1 MDDHAQ
7 AVAVETA
14 QVATSAT
21 MPRSSRAAADKI
33 VRHFR
38 QTFLW
43 PIYLLPIEGQ
53 AQVEDHCAY
62 LLDAV
67 RDSPWREVEDEFTG
81 EPGEFQ
87 ERHYNEFVTFLP
99 PVQRFLYGQ
108 GRGRAV
114 RKGYGESP
122 IRVLRR
128 ADIAAVRVTLSAA
141 SQPIVF
147 DIAHVDLY
155 FFYDIDVAMLAL
167 EVMCNDITL
176 SAAQDAMF
184 RMGRTY
190 PAYWDADGSA
200 GHCPA
205 LVEWLAADGSVLSQ
219 SDYEKRNKFL
229 AFVCEHRSPCIAAH
243 WEFVLQPLVP
253 HYSDD
258 KGLLRYRLLE
268 YYRMPMMAYLAI
280 DNLAAVTRAD
290 SIRLAL
296 SLEPGDDLT
305 LPFGDG
311 QLAEFEQRY
320 CYDRLHSS
328 CQGQNW
334 SGTRYMT
341 SGHAMVVIGNAAD
354 PSFMHLERGTLG
366 AFRHQHFLV
375 FLIAHFHK
383 AALLM
388 FSDRLAAAVNR
399 LDMRDAAAV
408 LKFRI
413 DTRLALETFLRFTH
427 RYWFHEVSHHDQA
440 QHLFNMCRQ
449 HLEVDQL
456 YNDVREEVQDMS
468 QYLEAEA
475 ARRQNE
481 TMMRL
486 TVVTTFG
493 LIGTVATGF
502 LGMNLFSHSDES
514 AAVRLAIFLTVFVPT
529 LLLTFYT
536 VAKSR
541 RLSEFLDTL
550 SDEKISWRKRG
561 RALLGVWW
569 PRNQRT

>member
-1 MDDHAQ
+1 MEQ
-7 AVAVETA
+7 AGLLAAEALPVRAVTPGPGQVTA
-14 QVATSAT
+14 PMVG
-21 MPRSSRAAADKI
+21 
-33 VRHFR
+33 HFR

-43 PIYLLPIEGQ
+43 PIYLLPIK
-53 AQVEDHCAY
+53 ADTQVQDHCAY
-62 LLDAV
+62 LLHGV
-67 RDSPWREVEDEFTG
+67 SDSPWQEVADEFTG
-81 EPGEFQ
+81 EPDQFQ

-108 GRGRAV
+108 GLGRAV
-114 RKGYGESP
+114 GKGYGESP

-128 ADIAAVRVTLSAA
+128 CDIAAVRVTLTAGAA
-141 SQPIVF
+141 PITF
-147 DIAHVDLY
+147 KIAHVDLY
-155 FFYDIDVAMLAL
+155 FFYDIDVAALAL
-167 EVMCNDITL
+167 EVACNDIPL
-176 SAAQDAMF
+176 AAAQEAMF
-184 RMGRTY
+184 RMGRAY
-190 PAYWDADGSA
+190 PAYWEADGKA
-200 GHCPA
+200 GHCPV
-205 LVEWLAADGSVLSQ
+205 LVEWLAGDGQVLCR
-219 SDYEKRNKFL
+219 SDYENRNKFL
-229 AFVCEHRSPCIAAH
+229 TFVCQHRSPCIAAH
-243 WEFVLQPLVP
+243 WEFLLRPLVP

-268 YYRMPMMAYLAI
+268 YYRMPMMAYLAL
-280 DNLAAVTRAD
+280 DGVERVARAD
-290 SIRLAL
+290 CVRLAL
-296 SLEPGDDLT
+296 TLGPGDGDT
-305 LPFGDG
+305 LPLSAQ
-311 QLAEFEQRY
+311 QLAEFESRY
-320 CYDRLHSS
+320 CYDRLHDS
-328 CQGQNW
+328 CHGSNW

-341 SGHAMVVIGNAAD
+341 CGHSMVVIGNAAD
-354 PSFMHLERGTLG
+354 PSFTHLERGTLG

-388 FSDRLAAAVNR
+388 FSDRLAEAVNR
-399 LDMRDAAAV
+399 LDVRDAAAV
-408 LKFRI
+408 LKFRA

-427 RYWFHEVSHHDQA
+427 RYWFHEVSHHEQA

-456 YNDVREEVQDMS
+456 YTDVREEVQDMS

-502 LGMNLFSHSDES
+502 LGMNLFSHSEES
-514 AAVRLAIFLTVFVPT
+514 GVLKLAIFLTVFLPT

-550 SDEKISWRKRG
+550 SDEKIGWRVRL
-561 RALLGVWW
+561 RSLLAVWW
-569 PRNQRT
+569 PRKSRR

>member
-7 AVAVETA
+7 VIALETA
-14 QVATSAT
+14 DGAASAP
-21 MPRSSRAAADKI
+21 MPSSAPAAHNV

-43 PIYLLPIEGQ
+43 PIYLLPIEGH

-62 LLDAV
+62 LLEAV

-81 EPGEFQ
+81 EPGDFQ

-128 ADIAAVRVTLSAA
+128 SDLAAVRVTLSAA
-141 SQPIVF
+141 SAPIVF

-167 EVMCNDITL
+167 EVMCNDIAL

-184 RMGRTY
+184 RLGRTY

-200 GHCPA
+200 GHCPV
-205 LVEWLAADGSVLSQ
+205 LVEWLAADGRVLSR
-219 SDYEKRNKFL
+219 SDYENRNKFL

-290 SIRLAL
+290 SVRLAL
-296 SLEPGDDLT
+296 SLEPGDDLN
-305 LPFGDG
+305 LPFSDEYAYLTRWLEPVVGASER
-311 QLAEFEQRY
+311 QLA
-320 CYDRLHSS
+320 SS
-328 CQGQNW
+328 TEDIRW
-334 SGTRYMT
+334 
-341 SGHAMVVIGNAAD
+341 
-354 PSFMHLERGTLG
+354 
-366 AFRHQHFLV
+366 
-375 FLIAHFHK
+375 
-383 AALLM
+383 LLAG
-388 FSDRLAAAVNR
+388 LAIV
-399 LDMRDAAAV
+399 AAV
-408 LKFRI
+408 LGIGLAYLVYSRRKVKAFEPAVLANAYYYDKAVSDFMGGPGYASFEATAAFDSNVI
-413 DTRLALETFLRFTH
+413 DGAVNGAASLVRGTGGILRKVQSGLVRMYAAFIGLAVVGLLVWFFLRG
-427 RYWFHEVSHHDQA
+427 V
-440 QHLFNMCRQ
+440 
-449 HLEVDQL
+449 
-456 YNDVREEVQDMS
+456 VQ
-468 QYLEAEA
+468 
-475 ARRQNE
+475 
-481 TMMRL
+481 
-486 TVVTTFG
+486 
-493 LIGTVATGF
+493 
-502 LGMNLFSHSDES
+502 
-514 AAVRLAIFLTVFVPT
+514 
-529 LLLTFYT
+529 
-536 VAKSR
+536 
-541 RLSEFLDTL
+541 
-550 SDEKISWRKRG
+550 
-561 RALLGVWW
+561 
-569 PRNQRT
+569 